1 MSGLVEIFKKVKEAG
16 GQATLTATTNEG
28 KTKIKLEIVS
38 PSATAP
44 PPMTSPA
51 PGRGRRRR
59 KGAAAKVKANARAA
73 LHRATR
79 AAATQPPPVS
89 GDASVALE
97 APAPHQQ
104 HHPPLRHPPHL
115 LLSPSP
121 SSGRRRVMSLGR
133 LPRWPTLSFGSLNL
147 DGPPPSPPFSPPT
160 PPPLPPPPAPR
171 TALRVRNVSLE
182 HFGGGDEG
190 LANLAEQVVQHVYR
204 NRWLSLSRSVFSSS
218 ASSPSSSGSDSDC
231 SDCSDGS
238 EGCWETDS
246 DVG

>member
-121 SSGRRRVMSLGR
+121 SSGRRRVMSVGR
-133 LPRWPTLSFGSLNL
+133 PSRWPTPLGSLNL
-147 DGPPPSPPFSPPT
+147 DGPPPSPPRT
-160 PPPLPPPPAPR
+160 PSPPPPPPPPPPSRPFGKTLVRSRKWPR
-171 TALRVRNVSLE
+171 HFRWVS
-182 HFGGGDEG
+182 
-190 LANLAEQVVQHVYR
+190 
-204 NRWLSLSRSVFSSS
+204 SSRSVSSSSSCSS